1 MGPGSGATPHR
12 DRWESVEGRGDRR
25 VRGRDNMNMTWVN
38 YGGRGRGVIP
48 HRDRWEREIGRLGGG
63 IYNNWLV
70 DNIHV
75 AAEHL
80 NTRYK

>member
-1 MGPGSGATPHR
+1 
-12 DRWESVEGRGDRR
+12 
-25 VRGRDNMNMTWVN
+25 MNMTWVN